1 MLKRYFTHVPE
12 GYITIW
18 AKHLGGQ
25 EKPRTFWFDLAQPGA
40 LQKAQEAA
48 LRPDLQDWEVY
59 FSTCPARAR
68 GGTRTRIKAENV
80 LYVPAFF
87 VDFDT
92 QLDPAK
98 RGEAL
103 PLDIAEAV
111 GALDALPCPPTL
123 IVFSGHGAQAL
134 WILSEPWRLDTPGD
148 VKDCQTLMECFA
160 HAVETATGYTDLD
173 TGASEPARVLRV
185 PGTHNHKYGDALPV
199 YLIDRPEGP
208 NYTLEELGAFM
219 EAHPSSGSDEGHK
232 PFVLPEEIPEGTRD
246 ETVFRYGC
254 SLRARGFEYEAI
266 LTALQEVNE
275 TRCIP
280 PLDDATVER
289 KADQAT
295 RYEAGR
301 SYAATAEEDFGPPK
315 PRKEIFFGRKGAFL
329 HNVMGDHLIR
339 EHSVCIINGTPHV
352 YDNGI
357 YRQGQDSLYGYML
370 ELVPNLTAAKRR
382 EVYEYIKVSR
392 RTPHRTVAPPNLIPF
407 KSRIYN
413 LADDA
418 FMDYT
423 PDLVFLNRFPY
434 DYLPDAPEE
443 PLVSDT
449 IARIAD
455 HDQEVV
461 NLLYEAIGNC
471 FYLLNAYRG
480 AAMLHG
486 ESGNNGKSTLLN
498 MINQLIGPENASYL
512 SLQDTAERF
521 RLVEMYGK
529 AVNIGDDISAEYL
542 QDSSIFKKLVT
553 GERVMVE
560 KKGQDAFAFKNFAKM
575 FFAMNK
581 LPPVSDKSKAF
592 FGRLLLIPLTHDFT
606 TDGTADVALKDRT
619 WTRTEME
626 YLLRLAM
633 DGLRRLMRQGAF
645 TKPAKVAEAVADYER
660 DNNPV
665 LDFLEEYGVVEG
677 KSTKEV
683 YWAFKAWCA
692 DAGHKNPMTRRR
704 FTDAVVNTT
713 GLRSGAIRDQATQ
726 NVIRGYVLR

>member
-1 MLKRYFTHVPE
+1 MLERYFHHVPE
-12 GYITIW
+12 GFITIW

-25 EKPRTFWFDLAQPGA
+25 EKPRTYWFDLTQPDA
-40 LQKAQEAA
+40 LQRAQEAA
-48 LRPDLQDWEVY
+48 VQLDAQGWDIYL
-59 FSTCPARAR
+59 STCPARVQGSAR
-68 GGTRTRIKAENV
+68 ERIKAADV
-80 LYVPAFF
+80 QCIPAFF

-98 RGEAL
+98 RGKAL
-103 PLDIAEAV
+103 PLDIDEAV

-123 IVFSGHGAQAL
+123 IVFSGHGAQAY
-134 WILSEPWRLDTPGD
+134 WILSEPWQLDTPD
-148 VKDCQTLMECFA
+148 DLAAAKALMERFA
-160 HAVETATGYTDLD
+160 HAVEAATGYTDLD

-185 PGTHNHKYGDALPV
+185 PGTHNHKYGDVLPV
-199 YLIDRPEGP
+199 YLIDRHEGP
-208 NYTLEELGAFM
+208 EYTLDALCAFM
-219 EAHPSSGSDEGHK
+219 DAYPSKGADEDHK
-232 PFVLPEEIPEGTRD
+232 PFELPEEIPEGTRD
-246 ETVFRYGC
+246 ETLFRYGC
-254 SLRARGFEYEAI
+254 SLRARGLEYEAI
-266 LTALQEVNE
+266 LLALREVNE
-275 TRCIP
+275 TRCLP
-280 PLDDATVER
+280 PLDDVTVER
-289 KADQAT
+289 KAEQAA
-295 RYEAGR
+295 RYEAGDR
-301 SYAATAEEDFGPPK
+301 ATPEDDFGSPK
-315 PRKEIFFGRKGAFL
+315 PYMEIFFGKKGAFL

-339 EHSVCIINGTPHV
+339 EHSVCTINGTPHV

-392 RTPHRTVAPPNLIPF
+392 RTPHRTIAPPNLIPF

-413 LADDA
+413 LADGT
-418 FMDYT
+418 FMDYS
-423 PDLVFLNRFPY
+423 PNLVFLNRFPY
-434 DYLPDAPEE
+434 DYQPDAPEE

-455 HDQEVV
+455 HDPEVT

-592 FGRLLLIPLTHDFT
+592 FGRLLLIPLTHDFIA
-606 TDGTADVALKDRT
+606 DGTANVALKDRT
-619 WTRTEME
+619 WTQTEME

-633 DGLRRLMRQGAF
+633 DGLRRLMRQGTF
-645 TKPAKVAEAVADYER
+645 TKPAKVVEAVADYER

-665 LDFLEEYGVVEG
+665 LDFLEEFGAVEG

-683 YWAFKAWCA
+683 YWSFKAWCA

-713 GLRSGAIRDQATQ
+713 GLQSGAIRDQATQ